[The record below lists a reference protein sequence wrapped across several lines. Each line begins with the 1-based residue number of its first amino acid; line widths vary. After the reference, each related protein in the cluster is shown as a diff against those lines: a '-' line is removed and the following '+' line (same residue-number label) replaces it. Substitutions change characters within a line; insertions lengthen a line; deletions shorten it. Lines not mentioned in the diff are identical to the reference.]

1 MNLAYVPNMLSC
13 MRIALIPVI
22 LSVSSLEF
30 KYSGYIASCLF
41 LTASLTDFLD
51 GYIARKLESTSRI
64 GAILDL
70 VADKL
75 LITSCLIWL
84 ITLFESS
91 LILFPILIIISRE
104 LILSSLREYFSNEVK
119 KETLQVNKFGKIKTT
134 LQMIAVA
141 VLFLATE
148 LSNFFIVYAGVIL
161 LWSAAFFSLF
171 SMYVYVKNYF
181 SFFKNHNQ

>member
-22 LSVSSLEF
+22 LSISSLEF

-84 ITLFESS
+84 IALFESS
-91 LILFPILIIISRE
+91 LILFPVIIIISRE
-104 LILSSLREYFSNEVK
+104 LILSSLRNIYLMKLK
-119 KETLQVNKFGKIKTT
+119 KKLCK
-134 LQMIAVA
+134 
-141 VLFLATE
+141 
-148 LSNFFIVYAGVIL
+148 
-161 LWSAAFFSLF
+161 
-171 SMYVYVKNYF
+171 
-181 SFFKNHNQ
+181 